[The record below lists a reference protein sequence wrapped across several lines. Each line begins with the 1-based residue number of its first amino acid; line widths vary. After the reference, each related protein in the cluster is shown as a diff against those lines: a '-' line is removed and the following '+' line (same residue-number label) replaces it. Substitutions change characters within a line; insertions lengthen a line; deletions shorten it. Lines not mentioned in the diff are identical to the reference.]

1 MFDLEAVMILPF
13 RLLHN
18 KQNFPLPISLYSCG
32 LHGQHTQYR
41 PIGYPTLQVFICFG
55 GAGTFQFQ
63 HRPYI
68 RLKENEVFIVPSKLA
83 HDYSPS
89 GEEPWLLGYIG
100 IEGTYAEAFIHSAKI
115 PILKPMALQQEKMNL
130 FSDKLALIWHSPETN
145 QEDESRVASLY
156 AYDLLT
162 LIASQVVEQTSPASD
177 KSHSTATNA
186 ILNAVKYIEQHYN
199 EQLTISNIAYAV
211 GYSKQHFQRKFK
223 EMYGINPHLYLQRL
237 RLAKAAALLEQHSN
251 VAIQEVAAMIGVETN
266 YFVRL
271 FKQEYDI
278 TPAKY
283 RAKFGKQ

>member
-1 MFDLEAVMILPF
+1 MILPF
-13 RLLHN
+13 RLFHN
-18 KQNFPLPISLYSCG
+18 KHSFPLPISLYSCG

-41 PIGYPTLQVFICFG
+41 PIGYPTLQCFICFG
-55 GAGTFQFQ
+55 GTGTFQFQ
-63 HRPYI
+63 QMPYI

-100 IEGTYAEAFIHSAKI
+100 IEGAYAEAFIHTSKL

-130 FSDKLALIWHSPETN
+130 LSDKLALIWHTPETDH
-145 QEDESRVASLY
+145 EDASRVASLY

-162 LIASQVVEQTSPASD
+162 LIASQVVEQTSPARDESN
-177 KSHSTATNA
+177 STPTNA
-186 ILNAVKYIEQHYN
+186 IINAVKYMQQHYN

-223 EMYGINPHLYLQRL
+223 EIYGINPHLYLQRL
-237 RLAKAAALLEQHSN
+237 RLEKAVALLERHPN
-251 VAIQEVAAMIGVETN
+251 LAIQEVAVMIGIETN

-271 FKQEYDI
+271 FKQEYEI